1 MSWLLSIL
9 SRNASFRDKW
19 NDKRIGLGA
28 HNGILYDGGKKTTKK
43 TCLLKAFSIQ
53 VWSLPQPLGTF

>member
-19 NDKRIGLGA
+19 NDKRIGLGV
-28 HNGILYDGGKKTTKK
+28 HDGILYDGGKKNNNKK
-43 TCLLKAFSIQ
+43 RVC
-53 VWSLPQPLGTF
+53 